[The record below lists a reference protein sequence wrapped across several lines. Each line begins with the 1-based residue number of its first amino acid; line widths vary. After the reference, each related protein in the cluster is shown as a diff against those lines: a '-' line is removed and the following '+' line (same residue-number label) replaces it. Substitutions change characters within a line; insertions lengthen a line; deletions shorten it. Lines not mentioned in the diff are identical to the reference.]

1 MKSENQETSMKTAKV
16 LTIGGVAL
24 WFTFALVMSL
34 GGRFQAGAANP
45 PLPLGLTFLVP
56 IIVFVMA
63 YLSSASLRAFANGL
77 DLRLVTGAHIW
88 RLIGFDFLYR
98 YLRGQLPGGFALPAG
113 IGDILV
119 ASTAIPMALAISRK
133 APSARQKFVAW
144 NVFGIID
151 LTVAVGTGI
160 LFSKSALGILVGDGP
175 STYIMSDFPRAI
187 IPTFFVP
194 LFILLHVLALARRNE
209 IVTPRERLHEGGIQK
224 SLSPCHP

>member
-1 MKSENQETSMKTAKV
+1 MKTAKV
-16 LTIGGVAL
+16 LTIGGIAL
-24 WFTFALVMSL
+24 WFGFALMMSIR
-34 GGRFQAGAANP
+34 GGFQAGVANP

-56 IIVFVMA
+56 IIVFVGA
-63 YLSSASLRAFANGL
+63 YLSSASLRAFANRL
-77 DLRLVTGAHIW
+77 DLRIVTGAHVW

-119 ASTAIPMALAISRK
+119 ASTAIPMALAISRQ
-133 APSARQKFVAW
+133 APSARKKFVAW

-151 LTVAVGTGI
+151 LCVAVGTGI
-160 LFSKSALGILVGDGP
+160 LFSQSTVGILVGSGP
-175 STYIMSDFPRAI
+175 STFIMSEFPHAL

-194 LFILLHVLALARRNE
+194 LFILLHLLALARRNE
-209 IVTPRERLHEGGIQK
+209 IVTPREPLHEGEIQK